1 MSTFAE
7 LKEACEATLAKLKPI
22 VTRLQTSGGNKDA
35 QREANSEASRLIK
48 GAPVISSPTRRLACA
63 AAPFAPVSDAMLPM
77 CKLHGRAQS
86 PTRRPHP

>member
-48 GAPVISSPTRRLACA
+48 GAPVQSLPRLARA
-63 AAPFAPVSDAMLPM
+63 VAPS
-77 CKLHGRAQS
+77 
-86 PTRRPHP
+86 RP